1 MFQTLAQA
9 LEWAS
14 TRLQNVS
21 DSAKLDAEVML
32 LHIIHKQRSYL
43 YTWPDE
49 RLTSEQ
55 VTEYKQM
62 VGRRELG
69 TPIAHIVGE
78 REFWSLPFMVNPTT
92 LIPRP
97 DTEILVET
105 ALNLP
110 LAENAKVLDLG
121 TGTGAIA
128 LSLAF
133 ERSHWQITA
142 VDKVLEAV
150 ALAKANRDNLKLPQ
164 VEVLQSDWFDAINRY
179 DFNLIVSNPP
189 YIDEEDEHLSQGD
202 VRFEP
207 HSALTAG
214 EHGYADLFYIAEA
227 ARDYL
232 APGGYLLL
240 EHGFGQALTVRDKM
254 IELGYEA
261 VATVR
266 DFGSNDRCTLGRW
279 PRKLD
284 LIAS

>member
-1 MFQTLAQA
+1 MYHTLAGA

-14 TRLQNVS
+14 SQLHKIS
-21 DSAKLDAEVML
+21 DTPKLDAEVIL
-32 LHIIHKQRSYL
+32 LHIIHKQRGHL

-49 RLTSEQ
+49 RLTSDQATAFGE
-55 VTEYKQM
+55 M
-62 VGRRELG
+62 VARRLLG

-110 LAENAKVLDLG
+110 LAESARVLDLG

-128 LSLAF
+128 LSLAY
-133 ERSHWQITA
+133 EKPEWKITA
-142 VDKVLEAV
+142 VDKIIEAV
-150 ALAKANRDNLKLPQ
+150 ALAKANRAHLKLPQ
-164 VEVLQSDWFDAINRY
+164 VEIVQSDWFDSVGSY

-189 YIDEEDEHLSQGD
+189 YIDETDEHLSQGD

-207 HSALTAG
+207 QSALTAG
-214 EHGYADLFYIAEA
+214 EEGFADLYHIASC

-232 APGGYLLL
+232 TPGGYLLL
-240 EHGFGQALTVRDKM
+240 EHGFGQAIQLRDKM
-254 IELGYEA
+254 IELGYEN

-266 DFGSNDRCTLGRW
+266 DFGSNDRCTVGRW
-279 PRKLD
+279 PR
-284 LIAS
+284 

>member
-1 MFQTLAQA
+1 MYQTLAEA
-9 LEWAS
+9 LNWAS
-14 TRLQNVS
+14 PQLLDIS
-21 DSAKLDAEVML
+21 DTPKLDAEVML
-32 LHIIHKQRSYL
+32 LHIIHKQRGYL

-55 VTEYKQM
+55 VDEYTKM
-62 VGRRELG
+62 VARRVLG

-110 LAENAKVLDLG
+110 LADNAKVLDLG

-128 LSLAF
+128 LSLAY
-133 ERSHWQITA
+133 EKNQWQITA
-142 VDKVLEAV
+142 VDKIIEAV
-150 ALAKANRDNLKLPQ
+150 ALAKANRAQLKLDQ
-164 VEVLQSDWFDAINRY
+164 VNIVQSDWFESVDCY

-189 YIDEEDEHLSQGD
+189 YIDETDVHLDQGD

-207 HSALTAG
+207 QSALTAS
-214 EHGYADLFYIAEA
+214 EHGFADLYHIADS

-240 EHGFGQALTVRDKM
+240 EHGFGQALQLRDKM
-254 IELGYEA
+254 IELGYEN

-266 DFGSNDRCTLGRW
+266 DFGSNDRCTLGRF
-279 PRKLD
+279 PR
-284 LIAS
+284 

>member
-14 TRLQNVS
+14 TRLQDVS

-133 ERSHWQITA
+133 ERSNWQIT
-142 VDKVLEAV
+142 
-150 ALAKANRDNLKLPQ
+150 
-164 VEVLQSDWFDAINRY
+164 
-179 DFNLIVSNPP
+179 
-189 YIDEEDEHLSQGD
+189 
-202 VRFEP
+202 
-207 HSALTAG
+207 
-214 EHGYADLFYIAEA
+214 
-227 ARDYL
+227 
-232 APGGYLLL
+232 
-240 EHGFGQALTVRDKM
+240 
-254 IELGYEA
+254 
-261 VATVR
+261 
-266 DFGSNDRCTLGRW
+266 DR
-279 PRKLD
+279 K
-284 LIAS
+284 SVV

>member
-1 MFQTLAQA
+1 MYQTLAEA
-9 LEWAS
+9 LKWAS
-14 TRLQNVS
+14 PQLLDIS
-21 DSAKLDAEVML
+21 DTPKLDAEVML
-32 LHIIHKQRSYL
+32 LHIIHKQRGYL

-49 RLTSEQ
+49 RLTSMQ
-55 VTEYKQM
+55 VDEYTKM
-62 VGRRELG
+62 VARRVLG

-110 LAENAKVLDLG
+110 LAENAQVLDLG

-128 LSLAF
+128 LSLAY
-133 ERSHWQITA
+133 EKSQWQITA
-142 VDKVLEAV
+142 VDKIIEAV
-150 ALAKANRDNLKLPQ
+150 ALAKANRAQLKLEQ
-164 VEVLQSDWFDAINRY
+164 VNIVQSDWFESVDCY

-189 YIDEEDEHLSQGD
+189 YIDETDVHLDQGD

-207 HSALTAG
+207 QSALTAS
-214 EHGYADLFYIAEA
+214 EHGFADLYHIADC

-240 EHGFGQALTVRDKM
+240 EHGFGQALQLRAKM
-254 IELGYEA
+254 IELGYEN

-266 DFGSNDRCTLGRW
+266 DFGSNDRCTLGRF
-279 PRKLD
+279 PR
-284 LIAS
+284 

>member
-1 MFQTLAQA
+1 MYQTLAEA
-9 LEWAS
+9 LAWAS
-14 TRLQNVS
+14 SQLVEIS
-21 DSAKLDAEVML
+21 DTAKLDAEVML
-32 LHIIHKQRSYL
+32 LHVIHKQRSYL

-55 VTEYKQM
+55 VTAFKQM
-62 VGRRELG
+62 VQRRAIG

-110 LAENAKVLDLG
+110 LADNSKVLDLG

-133 ERSHWQITA
+133 ERSSWEITA
-142 VDKVLEAV
+142 VDKVIEAV

-164 VEVLQSDWFDAINRY
+164 VNILQSDWFDAITQY

-207 HSALTAG
+207 QSALTAG
-214 EHGYADLFYIAEA
+214 EHGYADLFHIADC

-240 EHGFGQALTVRDKM
+240 EHGFGQAITVRNKM

-261 VATVR
+261 VSTVR

-279 PRKLD
+279 PR
-284 LIAS
+284 

>member
-1 MFQTLAQA
+1 MQQTLAGA
-9 LEWAS
+9 LDWAS
-14 TRLQNVS
+14 PQLVDVS
-21 DSAKLDAEVML
+21 DTPKLDAEVML
-32 LHIIHKQRSYL
+32 LHIIHKQRGYL

-55 VTEYKQM
+55 VVEYTKM
-62 VGRRELG
+62 VHRRVLG

-110 LAENAKVLDLG
+110 LAENATVLDLG

-128 LSLAF
+128 LSLAY
-133 ERSHWQITA
+133 EKSLWQITA
-142 VDKVLEAV
+142 VDKIIEAV
-150 ALAKANRDNLKLPQ
+150 ALAKANREHLKLQQ
-164 VEVLQSDWFDAINRY
+164 VEIIQSDWFDSVTCY

-189 YIDEEDEHLSQGD
+189 YIDETDAHLDQGD

-207 HSALTAG
+207 QSALTAG
-214 EHGYADLFYIAEA
+214 EAGFADLYHIASS

-240 EHGFGQALTVRDKM
+240 EHGYQQAIPLRKKM
-254 IELGYEA
+254 IELGYEN

-266 DFGSNDRCTLGRW
+266 DFGSNDRCTLGRF
-279 PRKLD
+279 PR
-284 LIAS
+284 

>member
-9 LEWAS
+9 LDWA
-14 TRLQNVS
+14 TTQLFEVS

-62 VGRRELG
+62 VSRRKIG

-110 LAENAKVLDLG
+110 LANNAKVLDLG

-133 ERSHWQITA
+133 ERNTWQITA
-142 VDKVLEAV
+142 VDKVSEAV

-214 EHGYADLFYIAEA
+214 EHGYADLFHIAEA

-279 PRKLD
+279 PR
-284 LIAS
+284 

>member
-1 MFQTLAQA
+1 MYQTLAEA
-9 LEWAS
+9 LDWAS
-14 TRLQNVS
+14 SQLKNIS
-21 DSAKLDAEVML
+21 DTPKLDAEVML
-32 LHIIHKQRSYL
+32 LHIIHQQRGYL

-55 VTEYKQM
+55 VTAFGEM
-62 VGRRELG
+62 VARRLLG

-110 LAENAKVLDLG
+110 LADNARVLDLG

-128 LSLAF
+128 LSLAY
-133 ERSHWQITA
+133 EKSEWKITA
-142 VDKVLEAV
+142 VDKIIEAV
-150 ALAKANRDNLKLPQ
+150 ALAKANRAHLKLPQ
-164 VEVLQSDWFDAINRY
+164 VEIVQSDWFDSVGSY

-189 YIDEEDEHLSQGD
+189 YIDETDEHLSQGD

-207 HSALTAG
+207 QSALTAG
-214 EHGYADLFYIAEA
+214 EEGFADLYHIASC

-240 EHGFGQALTVRDKM
+240 EHGYGQAIQLRDKM
-254 IELGYEA
+254 IELGYEN

-279 PRKLD
+279 PR
-284 LIAS
+284 

>member
-1 MFQTLAQA
+1 MFQTLAEA
-9 LEWAS
+9 LAWAS
-14 TRLQNVS
+14 SQLVEIS
-21 DSAKLDAEVML
+21 DTAKLDAEVML

-55 VTEYKQM
+55 VTAFKQM
-62 VGRRELG
+62 VQRRAIG

-110 LAENAKVLDLG
+110 LADNSKVLDLG

-133 ERSHWQITA
+133 ERSSWEITA
-142 VDKVLEAV
+142 VDKVIEAV

-164 VEVLQSDWFDAINRY
+164 VNILQSDWFDAITQY

-214 EHGYADLFYIAEA
+214 EHGYADLFHIADC

-240 EHGFGQALTVRDKM
+240 EHGFGQAITVRDKM

-261 VATVR
+261 VSTVR

-279 PRKLD
+279 PR
-284 LIAS
+284 

>member
-1 MFQTLAQA
+1 LYQTLSEA
-9 LEWAS
+9 LVWAS
-14 TRLQNVS
+14 PQLLDVS
-21 DSAKLDAEVML
+21 DTPKLDAEVML
-32 LHIIHKQRSYL
+32 LHIIHKQRGYL

-49 RLTSEQ
+49 RLTSDQ
-55 VTEYKQM
+55 IIEYTKM
-62 VGRRELG
+62 VARRVIG

-110 LAENAKVLDLG
+110 LAETAKVLDLG

-128 LSLAF
+128 LSLAY
-133 ERSHWQITA
+133 EKPQWQITA
-142 VDKVLEAV
+142 VDKIIEAV
-150 ALAKANRDNLKLPQ
+150 ALAKANRAQLKLPQ
-164 VEVLQSDWFDAINRY
+164 VEIVQSDWFDSISCY
-179 DFNLIVSNPP
+179 DFDLIVSNPP
-189 YIDEEDEHLSQGD
+189 YIDETDAHLGEGD

-207 HSALTAG
+207 HSALTAS
-214 EHGYADLFYIAEA
+214 EHGFADLYHIAEC

-232 APGGYLLL
+232 KPGGYLLL
-240 EHGFGQALTVRDKM
+240 EHGFGQAIQLRDKM
-254 IELGYEA
+254 IELGYEN

-279 PRKLD
+279 PR
-284 LIAS
+284 

>member
-1 MFQTLAQA
+1 LFQTLAQA

-14 TRLQNVS
+14 TRLQDVS

-133 ERSHWQITA
+133 ERSNWQITA

-279 PRKLD
+279 PR
-284 LIAS
+284 

>member
-1 MFQTLAQA
+1 MYQTLSEA
-9 LEWAS
+9 LVWAS
-14 TRLQNVS
+14 PQLLDVS
-21 DSAKLDAEVML
+21 DTPKLDAEVML
-32 LHIIHKQRSYL
+32 LHIIHKQRGYL

-49 RLTSEQ
+49 RLTSDQ
-55 VTEYKQM
+55 TAEYTKM
-62 VGRRELG
+62 VARRVIG

-78 REFWSLPFMVNPTT
+78 REFWSLPFLVNPTT

-110 LAENAKVLDLG
+110 LAETAKVLDLG

-128 LSLAF
+128 LSLAY
-133 ERSHWQITA
+133 EKPQWQITA
-142 VDKVLEAV
+142 VDKIIEAV
-150 ALAKANRDNLKLPQ
+150 ALAKANRVHLKLPQ
-164 VEVLQSDWFDAINRY
+164 VDIIQSDWFDSIRCY

-189 YIDEEDEHLSQGD
+189 YIDEMDNHLEEGD

-207 HSALTAG
+207 HSALTAS
-214 EHGYADLFYIAEA
+214 EHGFGDLYHIAES

-240 EHGFGQALTVRDKM
+240 EHGFEQAIQIRDKM
-254 IELGYEA
+254 IELGYEN

-279 PRKLD
+279 PR
-284 LIAS
+284 

>member
-1 MFQTLAQA
+1 MLKTLAEA

-14 TRLQNVS
+14 SQFVEIS
-21 DSAKLDAEVML
+21 DTAKLDAEVIL
-32 LHIIHKQRSYL
+32 LHVIHKPRSYL
-43 YTWPDE
+43 YTWPEE
-49 RLTSEQ
+49 RLTADQ
-55 VTEYKQM
+55 VNDFKKM
-62 VGRRELG
+62 VAQRAIG

-78 REFWSLPFMVNPTT
+78 REFWSLSFMVNPTT

-110 LAENAKVLDLG
+110 LATNAKVLDLG

-133 ERSHWQITA
+133 ERSTWKVTA
-142 VDKVLEAV
+142 VDKVIEAV
-150 ALAKANRDNLKLPQ
+150 ALAKANRDNLKLSQ
-164 VEVLQSDWFDAINRY
+164 VEVLQSDWFDAIEQY

-189 YIDEEDEHLSQGD
+189 YIDEDDEHLSQGD

-207 HSALTAG
+207 QSALTAG
-214 EHGYADLFYIAEA
+214 EQGYADLFHIASA

-240 EHGFGQALTVRDKM
+240 EHGFEQALTVRKKM
-254 IELGYEA
+254 IELGYES

-279 PRKLD
+279 PR
-284 LIAS
+284 

>member
-1 MFQTLAQA
+1 MYQTLAQA

-14 TRLQNVS
+14 SQLVEVDT
-21 DSAKLDAEVML
+21 AKIDAEVML
-32 LHIIHKQRSYL
+32 LHVIHKQRSYL

-55 VTEYKQM
+55 VTAFKQM
-62 VGRRELG
+62 VERRVTG

-110 LAENAKVLDLG
+110 LAEHAKVLDLG

-133 ERSHWQITA
+133 ERQDWQITA
-142 VDKVLEAV
+142 VDKVVEAV
-150 ALAKANRDNLKLPQ
+150 ALAKANRDNLKLSQ
-164 VEVLQSDWFDAINRY
+164 VNILQSDWFDAITQY

-214 EHGYADLFYIAEA
+214 EHGYADLFHIAA
-227 ARDYL
+227 CARDYL

-240 EHGFGQALTVRDKM
+240 EHGFGQAITVRNKM
-254 IELGYEA
+254 IALGYES
-261 VATVR
+261 VSTVR

-279 PRKLD
+279 PR
-284 LIAS
+284 

>member
-1 MFQTLAQA
+1 MYHTLSEA
-9 LEWAS
+9 LAWAS
-14 TRLQNVS
+14 PQLLDVS
-21 DSAKLDAEVML
+21 DTPKLDAEVML
-32 LHIIHKQRSYL
+32 LHIIHKQRGYL

-55 VTEYKQM
+55 ITDYTKM
-62 VGRRELG
+62 VARRVIG

-110 LAENAKVLDLG
+110 LAETAKVLDLG

-128 LSLAF
+128 LSLAY
-133 ERSHWQITA
+133 EKPQWQITA
-142 VDKVLEAV
+142 VDKIIEAV
-150 ALAKANRDNLKLPQ
+150 ALAKANRAHLKLPQ
-164 VEVLQSDWFDAINRY
+164 VEIVQSDWFDSISCY
-179 DFNLIVSNPP
+179 DFDLIVSNPP
-189 YIDEEDEHLSQGD
+189 YIDETDAHLEEGD

-207 HSALTAG
+207 HSALTAS
-214 EHGYADLFYIAEA
+214 EHGFADLYHIAEC

-232 APGGYLLL
+232 KPGGYLLL
-240 EHGFGQALTVRDKM
+240 EHGFGQAIQLRDKM
-254 IELGYEA
+254 IELGYEN

-279 PRKLD
+279 PR
-284 LIAS
+284 

>member
-1 MFQTLAQA
+1 MFQTLAEA
-9 LEWAS
+9 LAWAS
-14 TRLQNVS
+14 SQLVEIS
-21 DSAKLDAEVML
+21 DTAKLDAEVML

-55 VTEYKQM
+55 VTAFKQM
-62 VGRRELG
+62 VQRRAIG

-110 LAENAKVLDLG
+110 LADNSKVLDLG

-133 ERSHWQITA
+133 ERSSWEITA
-142 VDKVLEAV
+142 VDKVIEAV

-164 VEVLQSDWFDAINRY
+164 VNILQSDWFDAITQY

-207 HSALTAG
+207 QSALTAG
-214 EHGYADLFYIAEA
+214 EHGYADLFHIADC

-240 EHGFGQALTVRDKM
+240 EHGFGQAITVRNKM

-261 VATVR
+261 VSTVR

-279 PRKLD
+279 PR
-284 LIAS
+284 

>member
-1 MFQTLAQA
+1 MYQTLAEA
-9 LEWAS
+9 LQWAS
-14 TRLQNVS
+14 SQLVEIS
-21 DSAKLDAEVML
+21 DTAKLDAEVML
-32 LHIIHKQRSYL
+32 LHVIHKPRSYL

-49 RLTSEQ
+49 RITSEQ
-55 VTEYKQM
+55 SAAFQQM
-62 VGRRELG
+62 VARRAIG

-110 LAENAKVLDLG
+110 LAQNAKVLDLG

-133 ERSHWQITA
+133 ERSTWQITA
-142 VDKVLEAV
+142 VDKVIEAV

-164 VEVLQSDWFDAINRY
+164 VEVLQSDWFDAVNQY

-207 HSALTAG
+207 QSALTAA
-214 EHGYADLFYIAEA
+214 EHGYADLFHIALS

-240 EHGFGQALTVRDKM
+240 EHGFEQAITVRNKM
-254 IELGYEA
+254 IELGYES
-261 VATVR
+261 VSTVR

-279 PRKLD
+279 PRQG
-284 LIAS
+284 

>member
-14 TRLQNVS
+14 TRLQDVS

-32 LHIIHKQRSYL
+32 LHVIHKQRTHL

-62 VGRRELG
+62 VARRLLG

-110 LAENAKVLDLG
+110 LADNAKVLDLG

-133 ERSHWQITA
+133 ERSNWQITA

-150 ALAKANRDNLKLPQ
+150 VLAKANRDNLKLPQ
-164 VEVLQSDWFDAINRY
+164 VEVLQSDWFDAITHY

-214 EHGYADLFYIAEA
+214 EHGYADLFHIATA

-240 EHGFGQALTVRDKM
+240 EHGFGQAITVRDKM

-261 VATVR
+261 VSTVR

-279 PRKLD
+279 PR
-284 LIAS
+284 

>member
-14 TRLQNVS
+14 TRLQDVS

-32 LHIIHKQRSYL
+32 LHVIHKQRTHL

-62 VGRRELG
+62 VARRLLG

-110 LAENAKVLDLG
+110 LADNAKVLDLG

-133 ERSHWQITA
+133 ERSNWQITA

-150 ALAKANRDNLKLPQ
+150 VLAKANRDNLKLPQ
-164 VEVLQSDWFDAINRY
+164 VEVLQSDWFDAITHY

-214 EHGYADLFYIAEA
+214 EHGYADLFHIATA

-240 EHGFGQALTVRDKM
+240 EHGFGQAITVRDKM

-261 VATVR
+261 VSTVR
-266 DFGSNDRCTLGRW
+266 DFGSNDRCTLG
-279 PRKLD
+279 
-284 LIAS
+284 

>member
-1 MFQTLAQA
+1 MYQTLAEA
-9 LEWAS
+9 LQWAS
-14 TRLQNVS
+14 SQLVEIS
-21 DSAKLDAEVML
+21 DTAKLDAEVML
-32 LHIIHKQRSYL
+32 LHVIHKPRSYL

-49 RLTSEQ
+49 RITSEQ
-55 VTEYKQM
+55 STAFQQM
-62 VGRRELG
+62 VARRAIG

-110 LAENAKVLDLG
+110 LAQNAKVLDLG

-133 ERSHWQITA
+133 ERSTWQITA
-142 VDKVLEAV
+142 VDKVIEAV

-164 VEVLQSDWFDAINRY
+164 VEVLQSDWFDAVNQY

-207 HSALTAG
+207 QSALTAA
-214 EHGYADLFYIAEA
+214 EHGYADLFHIAQS

-240 EHGFGQALTVRDKM
+240 EHGFEQAITVRNKM
-254 IELGYEA
+254 IELGYES
-261 VATVR
+261 VSTVR

-279 PRKLD
+279 PRQG
-284 LIAS
+284 

>member
-1 MFQTLAQA
+1 MYQTLAEA
-9 LEWAS
+9 LDWAS
-14 TRLQNVS
+14 SQLKNIS
-21 DSAKLDAEVML
+21 DTAKLDAEVML
-32 LHIIHKQRSYL
+32 LHIIHQQRGYL

-49 RLTSEQ
+49 RLTSDQ
-55 VTEYKQM
+55 VTAFGEM
-62 VGRRELG
+62 VARRLLG

-110 LAENAKVLDLG
+110 LADNARVLDLG

-128 LSLAF
+128 LSLAY
-133 ERSHWQITA
+133 EKSEWKITA
-142 VDKVLEAV
+142 VDKIIEAV
-150 ALAKANRDNLKLPQ
+150 ALAKANRAHLKLPQ
-164 VEVLQSDWFDAINRY
+164 VEIVQSDWFDSVGSY

-189 YIDEEDEHLSQGD
+189 YIDETDEHLSQGD

-207 HSALTAG
+207 QSALTAG
-214 EHGYADLFYIAEA
+214 EEGFADLYHIASC

-240 EHGFGQALTVRDKM
+240 EHGYGQAIQLRDKM
-254 IELGYEA
+254 IELGYEN

-279 PRKLD
+279 PR
-284 LIAS
+284 

>member
-1 MFQTLAQA
+1 
-9 LEWAS
+9 
-14 TRLQNVS
+14 
-21 DSAKLDAEVML
+21 
-32 LHIIHKQRSYL
+32 
-43 YTWPDE
+43 
-49 RLTSEQ
+49 
-55 VTEYKQM
+55 M

-133 ERSHWQITA
+133 ERSNWQITA

-279 PRKLD
+279 PR
-284 LIAS
+284 